1 VRVPAAAAI
10 ADDAFPLVPRHRLQG
25 LELGPF
31 RSVRR
36 GSGSDPAGS
45 RRYEPGDDVRT
56 IDWGASARLS
66 AARNADEFVVRERFA
81 EQAPRVVVVTD
92 RRRGMALYPEPWL
105 SKPSVLATCERLI
118 GESAFRAR
126 GLLGGLHFGSG
137 DPSWLA
143 PSGNPRAWRT
153 RDLEPGFGAPAGS
166 LADGLDRLAHSR
178 TLRAGSFVFVL
189 SDFLD
194 PVPDEAWLAAAARG
208 WDLVPVIVQDP
219 TWEASFPVE
228 TGGLVLP
235 LVDAGTGTPSLVR
248 LTTEDARARRSAH
261 ESRLARLVGGLAEL
275 GLDPIRLTCSDPD
288 AILAAFVAW
297 ATARLAPAGR
307 AW

>member
-1 VRVPAAAAI
+1 
-10 ADDAFPLVPRHRLQG
+10 
-25 LELGPF
+25 
-31 RSVRR
+31 
-36 GSGSDPAGS
+36 
-45 RRYEPGDDVRT
+45 
-56 IDWGASARLS
+56 
-66 AARNADEFVVRERFA
+66 
-81 EQAPRVVVVTD
+81 
-92 RRRGMALYPEPWL
+92 MALYPEPWL